1 MSSQMQSLELANER
15 LRSHELPREAVTWI
29 HDVLEPEE
37 VTYEILVGVSS
48 SSHRDA
54 RPILTEEQ
62 IQASDFETVVLTNE
76 RIMFFCDDQ
85 QHEIPLSQVQN
96 ISVGDGLSLAKI
108 TFYTY
113 EIQRSLEQVNV
124 EDAHR
129 FAEVARDSLRLPVRI
144 GAAHDISDFSA
155 QKELEQ
161 IDALRRGGLITHA
174 EWAELRRPILTQLG
188 LTESTAPKEAEKPPA
203 NNGVRNAALVSLVV
217 LAALITGA
225 LLMLWAN
232 GNNESPAAAEPDT
245 ATETSEPAEPPAST
259 ATQMQ
264 VPAPVDDEM
273 EEDPEEEVV
282 EEEESP
288 EPEPSETPSAEPTP
302 SEEEQE
308 PTGGYTPASQQA
320 FEDAIGQYFTDQ
332 GLDTMAGVE
341 FSEEQITVSLN
352 EYPGNTEESAIDVS
366 ADIAILVAE
375 DNDIIDTPT
384 HNARVSVPVDD
395 GGVIAV
401 NFDREAGQYAQV
413 RE

>member
-1 MSSQMQSLELANER
+1 MSSQMQTLELANER

-37 VTYEILVGVSS
+37 VPYEILVGVSS

-85 QHEIPLSQVQN
+85 QHEIPLTQLQS

-129 FAEVARDSLRLPVRI
+129 FAEAARDSLRLPVRI
-144 GAAHDISDFSA
+144 GTAHDISDFSA

-161 IDALRRGGLITHA
+161 IDALRRAGLITHA

-188 LTESTAPKEAEKPPA
+188 LAESTTSKEAEKLPV
-203 NNGVRNAALVSLVV
+203 NSGVRNAALVSLVV

-232 GNNESPAAAEPDT
+232 GNGESTAAVAPDT

-264 VPAPVDDEM
+264 VPAPTEDET

-288 EPEPSETPSAEPTP
+288 EPEPSEAPAAETTAPA
-302 SEEEQE
+302 EEES
-308 PTGGYTPASQQA
+308 TGGYSPASQQA

-332 GLDTMAGVE
+332 GLDTIAGVE
-341 FSEEQITVSLN
+341 FSEEQITVSLD

-366 ADIAILVAE
+366 ADLAILIAE
-375 DNDIIDTPT
+375 ENDIIDAPT
-384 HNARVSVPVDD
+384 HNARVSVPVDN
-395 GGVIAV
+395 GGVVAV